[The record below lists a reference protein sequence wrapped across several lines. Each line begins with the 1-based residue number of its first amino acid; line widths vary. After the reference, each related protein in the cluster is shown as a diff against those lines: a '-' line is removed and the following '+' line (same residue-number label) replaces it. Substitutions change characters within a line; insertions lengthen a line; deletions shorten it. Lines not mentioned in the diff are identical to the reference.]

1 MQPVPD
7 SDVLVVGAAVVR
19 HGRLLATRRTH
30 PGVAAGRWE
39 LPGGKVEPGETLQ
52 DAVVREVREELG
64 CGILVRALL
73 GGTQPIR
80 PGYSLRVALAE
91 LVDGE
96 PVPHEHDAM
105 RWLGPEE
112 LDEVDWLAPDL
123 PFLGELRERLLD
135 GHRLE
140 GGNVG
145 GAVRIGR
152 TVRRPTGPWT
162 PAVHA
167 LLDRAAAHGLRATP
181 TVFGTDERDREVL
194 SYLPGR
200 IVDVDHEVLS
210 EAQLVELV
218 RWVRDLHDVTHAW
231 TQAGPWRWF
240 DVTGAEIIGHNDVAP
255 YNVAFDGDRLVG
267 VFDWDMSGPST
278 RLFELAQ
285 IAWTGVPL
293 FRPRPAPEVAHRLV
307 LMASTYGHGVDARA
321 VLHAVPELK
330 RVGCDGI
337 RDWIAT
343 GDPAGVAQAA
353 IGEPERTEAAVAEM
367 VARLPAIEAALD
379 GVLAGRRP

>member
-7 SDVLVVGAAVVR
+7 SDVLVVGAALVR
-19 HGRLLATRRTH
+19 HGRVLATRRTH
-30 PGVAAGRWE
+30 PASAAGRWE
-39 LPGGKVEPGETLQ
+39 FPGGKVEPGESPQ
-52 DAVVREVREELG
+52 EAAVREVREELRCEVAVTG
-64 CGILVRALL
+64 VLEGA
-73 GGTQPIR
+73 QPIK
-80 PGYSLRVALAE
+80 PGYTLQVVLAE
-91 LVDGE
+91 LADGE

-112 LDEVDWLAPDL
+112 LDEVDWLEPDV
-123 PFLGELRERLLD
+123 PFLDELRERLLD

-167 LLDRAAAHGLRATP
+167 LLDRATAHGLRATP
-181 TVFGTDERDREVL
+181 TVFGTDARDREVL
-194 SYLPGR
+194 TYLPGR
-200 IVDVDHEVLS
+200 IVDVDDEVLTD
-210 EAQLVELV
+210 AQLVELV
-218 RWVRDLHDVTHAW
+218 RWVRDLHDVTDGW
-231 TQAGPWRWF
+231 THDGPWRWF
-240 DVTGAEIIGHNDVAP
+240 EVADAEIVGHNDVAP

-293 FRPRPAPEVAHRLV
+293 FRPRPAAEVARRLE
-307 LMASTYGHGVDARA
+307 LMASAYGHGVDARTL
-321 VLHAVPELK
+321 LHAVPDLK

-337 RDWIAT
+337 RGWIAA

-353 IGEPERTEAAVAEM
+353 AGEPERTEQAVAEV
-367 VARLPAIEAALD
+367 VARFPAIEAELS
-379 GVLAGRRP
+379 

>member
-1 MQPVPD
+1 MLPVPD
-7 SDVLVVGAAVVR
+7 SDVLVVGAALVR
-19 HGRLLATRRTH
+19 HGRVLATRRTH
-30 PGVAAGRWE
+30 PEPAAGRWE
-39 LPGGKVEPGETLQ
+39 FPGGKVEPGESPQ

-64 CGILVRALL
+64 CEVVVTGLL
-73 GGTQPIR
+73 EGSQPIK
-80 PGYSLRVALAE
+80 PGYTLQVALVE

-112 LDEVDWLAPDL
+112 LDEVDWLEPDL
-123 PFLGELRERLLD
+123 PFLDQLRERLLD
-135 GHRLE
+135 GLTLE

-181 TVFGTDERDREVL
+181 TVFGTDARDREVL
-194 SYLPGR
+194 TYLPGR
-200 IVDVDHEVLS
+200 IVDVDDEELTD
-210 EAQLVELV
+210 AQLVELV
-218 RWVRDLHDVTHAW
+218 RWVRDLHDVTDGW
-231 TQAGPWRWF
+231 TQDGPWRWF
-240 DVTGAEIIGHNDVAP
+240 DVAGADIIGHNDVAP

-267 VFDWDMSGPST
+267 VFDWDLSGPTT
-278 RLFELAQ
+278 RLFELAH

-293 FRPRPAPEVAHRLV
+293 FRSRPAPEVANRLE
-307 LMASTYGHGVDARA
+307 LMAATYGHDVDARA
-321 VLHAVPELK
+321 ILRAVPDLK

-337 RDWIAT
+337 RGWIAAE
-343 GDPAGVAQAA
+343 DPAGVAQAA
-353 IGEPERTEAAVAEM
+353 MGEPEGTEAALAALVN
-367 VARLPAIEAALD
+367 RFPAIERELS
-379 GVLAGRRP
+379 